1 MTKTPTGIP
10 GLDAITRGG
19 LPRGRATLVEGGA
32 GSGKSILA
40 LQFLVN
46 GARRYGEPGI
56 FVAFEEQSRRIV
68 SNAESF
74 GWDLPGLE
82 RDGLFFLDAQP
93 KPDMVQSGEVDLA
106 GMLAVL
112 EAKVKAMGA
121 RRVAFD
127 AIDVVLALMDD
138 PRSVRREIYR
148 LHDWLADHGLTAI
161 ITGKA
166 AAGYT
171 AGVGIE
177 LLDFLQFMVDC
188 SVSLTH
194 DIDDGISQRSL
205 RVKKLRGSA
214 FEENST
220 PFVIGAGGLEIAAAL
235 DPAAGRARVTN
246 ERISSGV
253 ERLDTMLGG
262 GYYQGASVLLT
273 GSPGTAKTTLC
284 ASFAEAACR
293 RGERTLFVSFDSSS
307 EELVRNMRS
316 VGIELAGFADAGMLH
331 IQSAIASNNN
341 AELHLM
347 RIKELAI
354 RHGARCV
361 VVDPLSALAKLG
373 DRGVGNSVAERFIG
387 WTKENGMTS
396 VCSSLLDRALPASEG
411 TPMQISTIADTWIH
425 LDYLVQAGERNRGL
439 SIMKSRGTAHSNQVR
454 ELLLGTTGV
463 TLADVYTSDGAVLMG
478 TLRWAKERT
487 ERMAGEAALAGMEHR
502 RQVVALEL
510 TDLEARSTVVQGELV
525 LKRAEA
531 ARLSAAAASVSEEL
545 ESAHTDLRG
554 KRQADEAD
562 TGAGTATHE

>member
-1 MTKTPTGIP
+1 MTKTLTGIP

-19 LPRGRATLVEGGA
+19 LPQGRSTLVDGGA

-68 SNAESF
+68 SNAQSF

-93 KPDMVQSGEVDLA
+93 NPDLIQSGKVDLA

-112 EAKVKAMGA
+112 EGKARAMGA

-138 PRSVRREIYR
+138 PRSVRREVYR
-148 LHDWLADHGLTAI
+148 LHGWLADHGLTAI
-161 ITGKA
+161 VTGKA
-166 AAGYT
+166 AAGYS

-188 SVSLTH
+188 SISLSH
-194 DIDDGISQRSL
+194 DIVEGISQRSL
-205 RVKKLRGSA
+205 RVTKLRGSA
-214 FEENST
+214 FEENAT
-220 PFVIGAGGLEIAAAL
+220 PLVIGVAGLEIAAAL
-235 DPAAGRARVTN
+235 DPATGRAGVTS

-253 ERLDTMLGG
+253 DRLDTMLGG
-262 GYYQGASVLLT
+262 GYYRGASVLLT

-293 RGERTLFVSFDSSS
+293 RGERTLFVSFDSAA
-307 EELVRNMRS
+307 EELVRNMKS
-316 VGIELAGFADAGMLH
+316 VGIELAEFVASGMLR
-331 IQSAIASNNN
+331 ITSAIASNNN

-347 RIKELAI
+347 RIKELAAA
-354 RHGARCV
+354 HDARCV
-361 VVDPLSALAKLG
+361 VVDPLSALAKPG
-373 DRGVGNSVAERFIG
+373 DHGVGNSVAERFIG
-387 WTKENGMTS
+387 WTKENGITS
-396 VCSSLLDRALPASEG
+396 VCSSLLDRALPSSEG
-411 TPMQISTIADTWIH
+411 TPLQISTIADTWIH

-454 ELLLGTTGV
+454 ELLLDKKGV

-487 ERMAGEAALAGMEHR
+487 ERLAGEAALAETDHR
-502 RQVVALEL
+502 RLRLALEVA
-510 TDLEARSTVVQGELV
+510 DLEARSVAVQGELV

-531 ARLSAAAASVSEEL
+531 SRLKVTTAHVSEEL
-545 ESAHTDLRG
+545 VSAQIDLRE
-554 KRQADEAD
+554 KRQADDAETDA
-562 TGAGTATHE
+562 GAAVHG

>member
-1 MTKTPTGIP
+1 MTKTLTGIP

-19 LPRGRATLVEGGA
+19 LPQGRATLVAGGA

-74 GWDLPGLE
+74 GWDLPSLE
-82 RDGLFFLDAQP
+82 RNGLFFLDAQP
-93 KPDMVQSGEVDLA
+93 NPDLIQSGKVDLA

-138 PRSVRREIYR
+138 PRSVRREVYR
-148 LHDWLADHGLTAI
+148 LHTWLADHGLTAI
-161 ITGKA
+161 VTGKS
-166 AAGYT
+166 AAGYN
-171 AGVGIE
+171 AVAGIE

-188 SVSLTH
+188 SVSLSH
-194 DIDDGISQRSL
+194 DLVDGISQRSL
-205 RVKKLRGSA
+205 RVTKLRGSA
-214 FEENST
+214 FEENAT
-220 PFVIGAGGLEIAAAL
+220 PFVIGLAGLEIAAAL
-235 DPAAGRARVTN
+235 DPAAGRARVTS

-253 ERLDTMLGG
+253 DRLDTMLGG
-262 GYYQGASVLLT
+262 GYYRGASVLLT

-293 RGERTLFVSFDSSS
+293 RGEKTLLISFDSAA
-307 EELVRNMRS
+307 EELVRNMKS
-316 VGIELAGFADAGMLH
+316 VGIELAEFVGSGMLA
-331 IQSAIASNNN
+331 IKSAIASNNN

-347 RIKELAI
+347 RIKELATMQ
-354 RHGARCV
+354 GARCI
-361 VVDPLSALAKLG
+361 VVDPLSALAKAG
-373 DRGVGNSVAERFIG
+373 DHGVGHSVAERFIG
-387 WTKENGMTS
+387 WTKENGITS

-411 TPMQISTIADTWIH
+411 TPLQVSTIADTWIH

-454 ELLLGTTGV
+454 ELLLDRKGV

-487 ERMAGEAALAGMEHR
+487 ERLAGEAALAETDHR
-502 RQVVALEL
+502 RQRVTLEL
-510 TDLEARSTVVQGELV
+510 TDLEARSVVVQGELV

-531 ARLSAAAASVSEEL
+531 ARLTAAAASVSDEL
-545 ESAHTDLRG
+545 VSAQIDLRE
-554 KRQADEAD
+554 KRHADDAEA
-562 TGAGTATHE
+562 GAGTAVHA